1 MKKLKMFL
9 LLIIVF
15 LVCGCSGTYNLKIN
29 KDLSVSEEL
38 NITLE
43 DESSNYDSINDLFI
57 NNNIDEK
64 DYRIVIE
71 NNDLNVTYN
80 NKYDSIE
87 DYLLNS
93 FLYKQLFD
101 NISYNTDRKEFSLEA
116 SNIFNNNNSTLNF
129 SNRIKS
135 LQIKVDTPLNV
146 VEENSDSSTD
156 NSYIWNID
164 NKTKEKDL
172 YLIFSVDNNIF
183 TTGNILVFGAII
195 IVLIILVYL
204 LIKRLLS
211 SRKI

>member
-29 KDLSVSEEL
+29 NDLSVSEEL

-156 NSYIWNID
+156 NSYILSID

-195 IVLIILVYL
+195 IVLIILVYS

>member
-1 MKKLKMFL
+1 MFL

-29 KDLSVSEEL
+29 NDLSVSEEL

-195 IVLIILVYL
+195 IVLIILVYS
-204 LIKRLLS
+204 LIKRLQS
-211 SRKI
+211 SLKI

>member
-1 MKKLKMFL
+1 
-9 LLIIVF
+9 
-15 LVCGCSGTYNLKIN
+15 
-29 KDLSVSEEL
+29 
-38 NITLE
+38 
-43 DESSNYDSINDLFI
+43 LFI

-71 NNDLNVTYN
+71 NSDLNVTYN

-116 SNIFNNNNSTLNF
+116 SNIFNNNNPTLNF

-172 YLIFSVDNNIF
+172 YLIFSVNNNIF

-195 IVLIILVYL
+195 IVLIILVYS

>member
-29 KDLSVSEEL
+29 NDLSVSEEL

-156 NSYIWNID
+156 NSYIWSID

-183 TTGNILVFGAII
+183 TTGNIFVFGAII

>member
-1 MKKLKMFL
+1 M
-9 LLIIVF
+9 
-15 LVCGCSGTYNLKIN
+15 
-29 KDLSVSEEL
+29 
-38 NITLE
+38 
-43 DESSNYDSINDLFI
+43 FI

-195 IVLIILVYL
+195 IVLIILVYS

>member
-29 KDLSVSEEL
+29 NDLSVSEEL

-195 IVLIILVYL
+195 IVLIILVYS

>member
-1 MKKLKMFL
+1 MKKIKMFL

-29 KDLSVSEEL
+29 NDLSVSEEL
-38 NITLE
+38 NVTLE

-71 NNDLNVTYN
+71 NSDLNVTYN

-116 SNIFNNNNSTLNF
+116 SNIFNNNNPTLNF

-172 YLIFSVDNNIF
+172 YLIFSVNNNIF

-195 IVLIILVYL
+195 IVLIILVYS

>member
-29 KDLSVSEEL
+29 NDLSVSEEL

-156 NSYIWNID
+156 NSYIWSID

>member
-29 KDLSVSEEL
+29 NDLSVSEEL